1 MKMSIVT
8 IIFKIVEPMM
18 FRESGEFDPF
28 VRGVQSK
35 ASTLPLPTPSTV
47 VGALTTYCIAI
58 LNKSI
63 PKSNEWLERY
73 KEVLGDVKIKGLL
86 LSLNGELLIEDRISN
101 GFLDM
106 ITLKSICEK
115 KYKKLSK
122 KLTSIEELNKEEEEP
137 KVIISFEESKSIRIG
152 TALEKRSESSVK
164 IAKEGYL
171 YGTEYIDYFSF
182 KKKKVDSVKIL
193 SELKGDLA
201 NELILSKESPIK
213 FGGESRVA
221 LLSFKKDAQIFN
233 KIKSELWDNKDKHSG
248 ILALY
253 LSTPALFRG
262 GKRIKEYI
270 KEWTNQVNYNL
281 LEVYGESELLSAGF
295 ELEGKRKPIYSSL
308 KPGSIIFIEGKD
320 LNLSDIYWGKGLGE
334 ASEIGYGTLLPV
346 PLKV

>member
-1 MKMSIVT
+1 MKMSIAT

-18 FRESGEFDPF
+18 FRGSGEFDPF

-35 ASTLPLPTPSTV
+35 ALTLPLPTPSTV
-47 VGALTTYCIAI
+47 AGALATYCIAT

-73 KEVLGDVKIKGLL
+73 KEVLGDIKIKGLL
-86 LSLNGELLIEDRISN
+86 LSLNGELLVEDRISS

-106 ITLKSICEK
+106 KTLKNVCEK

-122 KLTSIEELNKEEEEP
+122 KLTSIEELNKDGEEP
-137 KVIISFEESKSIRIG
+137 KISISFEESKSIRIG
-152 TALEKRSESSVK
+152 TSLEKRSESNVK

-171 YGTEYIDYFSF
+171 YSTEYIDYFSF
-182 KKKKVDSVKIL
+182 KKKKANSVEIL
-193 SELKGDLA
+193 IELKGDIA
-201 NELILSKESPIK
+201 DELILSKGSPIK

-221 LLSFKKDAQIFN
+221 LLSFKKDSQILN
-233 KIKSELWDNKDKHSG
+233 KIKSEIWDSKDVHFG

-253 LSTPALFRG
+253 LSTPALFKG
-262 GKRIKEYI
+262 GKRIEEYI
-270 KEWTNQVNYNL
+270 CEWANQVNYNL
-281 LEVYGESELLSAGF
+281 LGFYGESELLSAGF

-308 KPGSIIFIEGKD
+308 KPGSIIFIEERS

-334 ASEIGYGTLLPV
+334 ATEIGYGTLLPV